1 METARSQRPGLW
13 SSHSITSVAFH
24 WLKRVTRHTQSQWAG
39 RLRPVIGR
47 WSWNMR
53 NMRGSDLPPA
63 TSPAEM
69 MPLDGLAFQNSHS
82 FFVAQ
87 RLHCHHRQ
95 QSPDPY
101 TASPFVLFCPSCLPA
116 SLWAPTPPP
125 APRKERKCWLS
136 KFPFRSLTSAP
147 KEEIRRPSEVYLV
160 LC

>member
-24 WLKRVTRHTQSQWAG
+24 AFHWLTGVTRHTQSQWAG

-47 WSWNMR
+47 WSLR

-69 MPLDGLAFQNSHS
+69 MPLDGLAFQDSHS

-95 QSPDPY
+95 QSPGPY
-101 TASPFVLFCPSCLPA
+101 TGSPFVLFCPSCLSA
-116 SLWAPTPPP
+116 SLWVPTPPP
-125 APRKERKCWLS
+125 SPRKERKCWLS

-147 KEEIRRPSEVYLV
+147 KEEIRRPSEV
-160 LC
+160 